1 MATSPN
7 STFTEIVTTTLAGYS
22 KTLADNVT
30 NSNALLRHIDAKG
43 NKQVATGRTI
53 VQELEYATNSTA
65 KWYSGYEV
73 LDTSTS
79 NVFTA
84 AEFNYKQLAG
94 NVVIS
99 GLEQVENSGKEA
111 IFNLLKSRVR
121 NLEKTLNN
129 TMATSLYADGTGT
142 DGKELGGLQLI
153 VPGTVGN
160 TVGGINSTTY
170 TFWQNK
176 VYDFSA
182 QSGSPTASATT
193 IQTAMNTLWLDT
205 TRGADVPDCIVA
217 DTTYFNFYWSSL
229 QTNQRFTSDDNA
241 SAGFMN
247 LMFMNA
253 PVFFD
258 DQCPSNKMYFLN
270 TDYLFLRSAQG
281 REFTPLGEKAS
292 VNQDAMVLP
301 VVWAGNMTCSNRARQ
316 GVIQD

>member
-1 MATSPN
+1 MASPN
-7 STFTEIVTTTLAGYS
+7 STYTEIVTTTLANYS
-22 KTLADNVT
+22 KTMADNIT
-30 NSNALLRHIDAKG
+30 NNNALLRAIQEKG
-43 NKQVATGRTI
+43 NKVVAGGRTI
-53 VQELEYATNSTA
+53 VQELEYATNSTT

-111 IFNLLKSRVR
+111 IFNLLKSRVK
-121 NLEKTLNN
+121 NLEKSLKN
-129 TMATSLYADGTGT
+129 TMATALYADGTGT
-142 DGKELGGLQLI
+142 SGKELGGLQLL

-170 TFWQNK
+170 SFWQNQ

-182 QSGSPTASATT
+182 QSPAVVASATT
-193 IQTAMNTLWLDT
+193 IQSAMNTLWLSCI
-205 TRGADVPDCIVA
+205 RGADKPDCIVS
-217 DTTYFNFYWSSL
+217 DSTYFQYYWASL
-229 QTNQRFTSDDNA
+229 QTNQRFTSDDKA

-247 LMFMNA
+247 LMFMDA
-253 PVFFD
+253 PVYYD
-258 DQCPSNKMYFLN
+258 DQCPTTSMYMLN
-270 TDYLFLRSAQG
+270 TDYLFLRPASG
-281 REFTPLGEKAS
+281 REFEPLGEKAS

-301 VVWAGNMTCSNRARQ
+301 VVWAGNMTVSNRARQ
-316 GVIQD
+316 GIIQA

>member
-1 MATSPN
+1 MASPN

-30 NSNALLRHIDAKG
+30 NGNALLRHIDGKG
-43 NKQVATGRTI
+43 NKQIATGRTI

-121 NLEKTLNN
+121 NLEKTLKN
-129 TMATSLYADGTGT
+129 TMASGLYADGTGT

-153 VPGTVGN
+153 VAGTNTN
-160 TVGGINSTTY
+160 TVGGINAGTY
-170 TFWQNK
+170 TFWKNQ
-176 VYDFSA
+176 VYDFSDESA
-182 QSGSPTASATT
+182 TPGATT
-193 IQTAMNTLWLDT
+193 IQTAMNTLWLST
-205 TRGADVPDCIVA
+205 VRGADHPDVIVA
-217 DTTYFNFYWSSL
+217 DTNFFQFYWASL

-247 LMFMNA
+247 LMFMDA
-253 PVFFD
+253 PVYYD
-258 DQCPSNKMYFLN
+258 DQCPANKMYMLN
-270 TDYLFLRSAQG
+270 SDYLFLRPAKG
-281 REFTPLGEKAS
+281 REFSPLGEKAS

-316 GVIQD
+316 GVIQA

>member
-153 VPGTVGN
+153 VPGRVGN

-170 TFWQNK
+170 NFWQNK
-176 VYDFSA
+176 VYDFSTESA
-182 QSGSPTASATT
+182 TPGATT
-193 IQTAMNTLWLDT
+193 IQTAMNTLWLST

-217 DTTYFNFYWSSL
+217 DTNYFNFYWSSL

-281 REFTPLGEKAS
+281 REFSPLGVKAS

>member
-1 MATSPN
+1 MASPN

-30 NSNALLRHIDAKG
+30 NGNALLRHIDGKG
-43 NKQVATGRTI
+43 NKQIATGRTI

-121 NLEKTLNN
+121 NLEKTLKN
-129 TMATSLYADGTGT
+129 TMATGLYADGTGT

-153 VPGTVGN
+153 VAGTNTN
-160 TVGGINSTTY
+160 TVGGINAGTY
-170 TFWQNK
+170 TFWKNQ
-176 VYDFSA
+176 VYDFSTESA
-182 QSGSPTASATT
+182 TPSATT
-193 IQTAMNTLWLDT
+193 IQTAMNTLWLST
-205 TRGADVPDCIVA
+205 TRGADHPDVIVA
-217 DTTYFNFYWSSL
+217 ASNYFQFYWSSL

-247 LMFMNA
+247 LMFMDA
-253 PVFFD
+253 PVYYD
-258 DQCPSNKMYFLN
+258 DQCPTSKMYMLN
-270 TDYLFLRSAQG
+270 SDYLFLRPAQG
-281 REFTPLGEKAS
+281 REFSPLGEKAS

-316 GVIQD
+316 GIIQA

>member
-1 MATSPN
+1 MASPN

-30 NSNALLRHIDAKG
+30 NGNALLRHIDGKG
-43 NKQVATGRTI
+43 NKQIATGRTI

-121 NLEKTLNN
+121 NLEKTLKN
-129 TMATSLYADGTGT
+129 TMASGLYADGTGT

-153 VPGTVGN
+153 VAGTNTN
-160 TVGGINSTTY
+160 TVGGINAGTY
-170 TFWQNK
+170 TFWKNQ

-182 QSGSPTASATT
+182 A
-193 IQTAMNTLWLDT
+193 
-205 TRGADVPDCIVA
+205 
-217 DTTYFNFYWSSL
+217 
-229 QTNQRFTSDDNA
+229 
-241 SAGFMN
+241 
-247 LMFMNA
+247 
-253 PVFFD
+253 
-258 DQCPSNKMYFLN
+258 
-270 TDYLFLRSAQG
+270 
-281 REFTPLGEKAS
+281 ES
-292 VNQDAMVLP
+292 VQHLVQLL
-301 VVWAGNMTCSNRARQ
+301 SKQ
-316 GVIQD
+316 L

>member
-1 MATSPN
+1 MASPN

-30 NSNALLRHIDAKG
+30 NGNALLRHIDGKG
-43 NKQVATGRTI
+43 NKQIATGRTI

-121 NLEKTLNN
+121 NLEKTLKN
-129 TMATSLYADGTGT
+129 TMATGLYADGTGT

-153 VPGTVGN
+153 VAGTNTN
-160 TVGGINSTTY
+160 TVGGINAGTY
-170 TFWQNK
+170 TFWKNQ
-176 VYDFSA
+176 VYDFSTE
-182 QSGSPTASATT
+182 GPTPGATT
-193 IQTAMNTLWLDT
+193 IQTAMNTLWLST
-205 TRGADVPDCIVA
+205 TRGADHPDIIVA
-217 DTTYFNFYWSSL
+217 ASNYFQFYWSSL

-247 LMFMNA
+247 LMFMDA
-253 PVFFD
+253 PVYYD
-258 DQCPSNKMYFLN
+258 DQCPTSKMYMLN
-270 TDYLFLRSAQG
+270 SDYLFLRPAQG
-281 REFTPLGEKAS
+281 REFSPLGEKAS

-316 GVIQD
+316 GIIQA

>member
-1 MATSPN
+1 MASPN

-30 NSNALLRHIDAKG
+30 NSNALLRHIDEKG
-43 NKQVATGRTI
+43 NKQIATGRTI
-53 VQELEYATNSTA
+53 VQELEYASNSTA

-121 NLEKTLNN
+121 NLEKTLKN
-129 TMATSLYADGTGT
+129 TMATGLYADGTGT

-153 VPGTVGN
+153 VAGTNTN
-160 TVGGINSTTY
+160 TVGGINAGTY
-170 TFWQNK
+170 TFWKNQ
-176 VYDFSA
+176 VYDFSTE
-182 QSGSPTASATT
+182 SVTPSATT
-193 IQTAMNTLWLDT
+193 IQTAMNTLWLST
-205 TRGADVPDCIVA
+205 TRGADHPDVIVA
-217 DTTYFNFYWSSL
+217 ASNYFQFYWSSL

-247 LMFMNA
+247 LMFMDA
-253 PVFFD
+253 PVYYD
-258 DQCPSNKMYFLN
+258 DQCPTSKMYMLN
-270 TDYLFLRSAQG
+270 SDYLFLRPAQG
-281 REFTPLGEKAS
+281 REFSPLGEKAS

-316 GVIQD
+316 GIIQA

>member
-1 MATSPN
+1 MASPN

-30 NSNALLRHIDAKG
+30 NGNALLRHIDEKG
-43 NKQVATGRTI
+43 NKQIATVRTI

-79 NVFTA
+79 NTFTA

-121 NLEKTLNN
+121 NLEKTLKNS
-129 TMATSLYADGTGT
+129 MATGLYADGTGT
-142 DGKELGGLQLI
+142 DGKELGGLQLL

-170 TFWQNK
+170 TFWKNQ
-176 VYDFSA
+176 VYDFSTE
-182 QSGSPTASATT
+182 SVTPSATT
-193 IQTAMNTLWLDT
+193 IQTAMNTLWLST
-205 TRGADVPDCIVA
+205 VRGADHPDVIVA
-217 DTTYFNFYWSSL
+217 ASNYFQFYWSSL

-247 LMFMNA
+247 LMFMDA
-253 PVFFD
+253 PVYYD
-258 DQCPSNKMYFLN
+258 DQCTATNMYMLN
-270 TDYLFLRSAQG
+270 TDYLFLRPASG
-281 REFTPLGEKAS
+281 REFAALGEKAS
-292 VNQDAMVLP
+292 VNQDALVLP

-316 GVIQD
+316 GIIQP

>member
-1 MATSPN
+1 MASPN

-30 NSNALLRHIDAKG
+30 NSNALLRHIDEKG
-43 NKQVATGRTI
+43 NKQIATGRTI
-53 VQELEYATNSTA
+53 VQELEYASNSTA

-121 NLEKTLNN
+121 NLEKTLKN
-129 TMATSLYADGTGT
+129 TMATGLYADGTGT

-153 VPGTVGN
+153 VAGTNTN
-160 TVGGINSTTY
+160 TVGGINAGTY
-170 TFWQNK
+170 TFWKNQ
-176 VYDFSA
+176 VYDFSVA
-182 QSGSPTASATT
+182 GGGAASATT
-193 IQTAMNTLWLDT
+193 IQTAMNTLWLST
-205 TRGADVPDCIVA
+205 TRGADHPDVIVA
-217 DTTYFNFYWSSL
+217 DTNYFQFYWSSL
-229 QTNQRFTSDDNA
+229 QTNQRFTSDDSA

-247 LMFMNA
+247 LMFMDA
-253 PVFFD
+253 PVYYD
-258 DQCPSNKMYFLN
+258 DQCPSNKMYMLN
-270 TDYLFLRSAQG
+270 SDYLFLRPAQG
-281 REFTPLGEKAS
+281 REFSPLGEKAS

-316 GVIQD
+316 GIIQA

>member
-1 MATSPN
+1 MASPN

-30 NSNALLRHIDAKG
+30 NGNALLRHIDGKG
-43 NKQVATGRTI
+43 NKQIATGRTI

-121 NLEKTLNN
+121 NLEKTLKN
-129 TMATSLYADGTGT
+129 TMATGLYADGTGT

-153 VPGTVGN
+153 VAGTNTN
-160 TVGGINSTTY
+160 TVGGINAGTY
-170 TFWQNK
+170 TFWKNQ
-176 VYDFSA
+176 VYDFSTE
-182 QSGSPTASATT
+182 SVTPSATT
-193 IQTAMNTLWLDT
+193 IQTAMNTLWLST
-205 TRGADVPDCIVA
+205 TRGADHPDIIVA
-217 DTTYFNFYWSSL
+217 ASNYFQFYWSSL

-247 LMFMNA
+247 LMFMDA
-253 PVFFD
+253 PVYYD
-258 DQCPSNKMYFLN
+258 DQCPTSKMYMLN
-270 TDYLFLRSAQG
+270 SDYLFLRPAQG
-281 REFTPLGEKAS
+281 REFSPLGEKAS

-316 GVIQD
+316 GVIQA

>member
-1 MATSPN
+1 MASPN
-7 STFTEIVTTTLAGYS
+7 STYTEIVTTTLANYS
-22 KTLADNVT
+22 KTMADNIT
-30 NSNALLRHIDAKG
+30 NNNALLRAIQEKG
-43 NKQVATGRTI
+43 NKVVAGGRTI
-53 VQELEYATNSTA
+53 VQELEYATNSTT

-111 IFNLLKSRVR
+111 IFNLLKSRVK
-121 NLEKTLNN
+121 NLEKSLKN
-129 TMATSLYADGTGT
+129 TMATALYADGTGT
-142 DGKELGGLQLI
+142 SGKELGGLQLL

-170 TFWQNK
+170 DFWQNQ

-182 QSGSPTASATT
+182 QSPAVVASATT
-193 IQTAMNTLWLDT
+193 IQSAMNTLWLSCI
-205 TRGADVPDCIVA
+205 RGADKPDCIVS
-217 DTTYFNFYWSSL
+217 DSTYFQFYCASL
-229 QTNQRFTSDDNA
+229 QTNQRFTDDRKA

-247 LMFMNA
+247 LMFMDA
-253 PVFFD
+253 PVYYD
-258 DQCPSNKMYFLN
+258 DQCPTTSMYMLN
-270 TDYLFLRSAQG
+270 TDYLFLRPASG
-281 REFTPLGEKAS
+281 REFEPLGEKAS

-301 VVWAGNMTCSNRARQ
+301 VVWAGNMTVSNRARQ
-316 GVIQD
+316 GIIQA